1 MKKIAKIIDGDVI
14 KYPYTLEDIKKDNP
28 YTAFPDI
35 FPLGMSEEDLT
46 NFNCVLVEP
55 SEKDIIDPIKEKL
68 VEKTPIKKNGLS

>member
-46 NFNCVLVEP
+46 NFN
-55 SEKDIIDPIKEKL
+55 
-68 VEKTPIKKNGLS
+68 